1 MTKERELLEETLL
14 FLDEFEYPTIVE
26 EIRAF
31 LAAEEERKPK
41 FIRKKVCWNCG
52 WPIQET
58 RPEPAI
64 RKPMTEDEVGEE
76 ILRNADEWSRNFAN
90 GFVLGIRFA
99 EKHHGIG
106 GDDNG

>member
-26 EIRAF
+26 EIRAY

-64 RKPMTEDEVGEE
+64 RKPMTDRE
-76 ILRNADEWSRNFAN
+76 IMEQAKALGFDDVTTIDFAI
-90 GFVLGIRFA
+90 GVRYA
-99 EKHHGIG
+99 EKHHGILEKHCG
-106 GDDNG
+106 L